1 MKRFGVL
8 MDADLYDRF
17 LLLFPIYG
25 QRSAIIRKIV
35 LRIVQAGEAKGG
47 AWSFDPDDIADDM
60 LPKED

>member
-1 MKRFGVL
+1 